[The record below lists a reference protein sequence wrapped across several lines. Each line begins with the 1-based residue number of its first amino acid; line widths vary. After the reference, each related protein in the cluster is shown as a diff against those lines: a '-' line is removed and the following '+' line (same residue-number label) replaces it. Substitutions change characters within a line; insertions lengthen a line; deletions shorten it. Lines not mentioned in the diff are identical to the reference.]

1 MTHPTKEDSMNDTII
16 HIDAAAPLKVLDEH
30 GWTQGA
36 YGSGDG
42 PVCLHG
48 AIRLCAPE
56 PGDAHLIEQ
65 VANRHGWGTGWN
77 DADGRTEAEVRA
89 RLAVGIDVTDTD
101 LTDTFGPEWRM
112 VVALVRKAAT
122 LTDAEV
128 RQVTDAEVRQ
138 VIDAEVRQV
147 IDAEVRQVAAVWN
160 AARDAV
166 WSAASDA
173 VWGAVSDAAR
183 NAVWSAAWSAAR
195 SAVTWDL
202 ATPDG
207 PYTIAHRDLLIGP
220 WLTIQPDL
228 VDLAVE
234 S

>member
-1 MTHPTKEDSMNDTII
+1 MNDTII

-36 YGSGDG
+36 YGTGDG

-56 PGDAHLIEQ
+56 PGDAYLIEQ
-65 VANRHGWGTGWN
+65 VANRHGWGTDWN

-138 VIDAEVRQV
+138 VAAASD
-147 IDAEVRQVAAVWN
+147 AVWN

-166 WSAASDA
+166 WGAVSAAVWSAVSDA
-173 VWGAVSDAAR
+173 VWNAAR
-183 NAVWSAAWSAAR
+183 AAVWGAAR
-195 SAVTWDL
+195 DAVWSAVTWDL